1 MVGNI
6 QSGWT
11 FVVFG
16 IGTEIVAV
24 TGLFVLFKKRGW
36 L

>member
-11 FVVFG
+11 FAVFG
-16 IGTEIVAV
+16 IGAEIVTVA
-24 TGLFVLFKKRGW
+24 GLFVLFKKRGW
-36 L
+36 F